1 MKIKQKKEKY
11 HFSLEG
17 NLPDSQLEQGEAK
30 VRKRLG
36 GKTKR
41 RGARGGTGRKGGRE
55 MCEVTE
61 ARKRGRDDGDKAR

>member
-17 NLPDSQLEQGEAK
+17 NLPGSQPEQREAK
-30 VRKRLG
+30 VREIGRENKEKG
-36 GKTKR
+36 SM
-41 RGARGGTGRKGGRE
+41 GGTGRKGGRE

-61 ARKRGRDDGDKAR
+61 AGKRGRDDGDKAR